1 VLTFYRSKS
10 SLETK
15 FYGNRTGTNIGS
27 VVKQIMTENS
37 NFPDYLT
44 SRIRWLMLSKVII
57 ISFLLATTT
66 FVEIKQMEALL
77 AISSAILF
85 KTILLAYSLSL
96 LFIGLLKYI
105 RNISLNIYIQSLC
118 DIALITA
125 MVYATGGIHS
135 IYSIFYPLVIIYSV
149 LFLGKRGGLIVAS
162 VAGIFYGLLT
172 HLEFYRVI
180 YLQLYVF
187 VPAYNLS
194 TGDVLTRII
203 THILS
208 FYLIAF
214 LASFVVEQERKV
226 RNLLVEKQSAFDQLD
241 LLHRS
246 IIESVDNGIVTVNLN
261 GQIKSFNRAAVKIT
275 GFAFR
280 DVENH
285 YFSEV
290 FPDGPFLGGIKIA
303 TQNIPMTE
311 THFEILFST
320 SSGERL
326 VIGGSVSPLKDSHGT
341 MIGNIVVFQD
351 LTEIN
356 QMKKSL
362 EKSQQLALIGE
373 IAANLAHEIRNPL
386 ASIGGSIQM
395 LKGGMAQD
403 KTNARLMQII
413 LRGKDHLESFLK
425 DFLLMAR
432 PALGARE
439 EIDIRETIKESI
451 ESLRYVADW
460 HELLDVVMVLTDEPL
475 YIRANKTEIRQILWN
490 LMLNAIQSMPDGG
503 VLKVEARP
511 ARAGERDGAEISI
524 SDTGCGIEEL
534 QFSKIFD
541 PFYTTRD
548 AGTGLGLAVV
558 NRILEAYGG
567 KIHIQSEPGEGSIFT
582 VWLPLRVAVSTVAGS

>member
-1 VLTFYRSKS
+1 
-10 SLETK
+10 
-15 FYGNRTGTNIGS
+15 
-27 VVKQIMTENS
+27 MAENKKL
-37 NFPDYLT
+37 PDYLT
-44 SRIRWLMLSKVII
+44 STIRWLMLSKVMI
-57 ISFLLATTT
+57 ISFLLALTA
-66 FVEIKQMEALL
+66 FIEIKDMGAQL
-77 AISSAILF
+77 AISASMLF
-85 KTILLAYSLSL
+85 KTILLAYSLY
-96 LFIGLLKYI
+96 LFFLFLFKYV

-135 IYSIFYPLVIIYSV
+135 IYSTFYPLVIIYSV

-162 VAGIFYGLLT
+162 VAGIFYGVLAD
-172 HLEFYRVI
+172 LEFYRVI
-180 YLQLYVF
+180 YPQILVLTPDYH
-187 VPAYNLS
+187 LS
-194 TGDVLTRII
+194 SGDVLTRIV

-214 LASFVVEQERKV
+214 LTSFIVEQERKA
-226 RNLLVEKQSAFDQLD
+226 RTLLAEKQSAFDQLD

-246 IIESVDNGIVTVNLN
+246 IIESVDNGILTINLN
-261 GQIKSFNRAAVKIT
+261 GAIKSFNRAATEIT

-280 DVENH
+280 EIENH
-285 YFSEV
+285 SFSEV
-290 FPDGPFLGGIKIA
+290 FPNGPTLGRRQGA
-303 TQNIPMTE
+303 TENLSSVKTR
-311 THFEILFST
+311 FEMLFT
-320 SSGERL
+320 TRSGKSL
-326 VIGGSVSPLKDSHGT
+326 ALGGSVSPLKDSEGT

-356 QMKKSL
+356 EMKKSL
-362 EKSQQLALIGE
+362 EKSRQLALIGE

-439 EIDIRETIKESI
+439 ELDIRETIKDSI

-460 HELLDVVMVLTDEPL
+460 HELLDVVVVLTDTPL
-475 YIRANKTEIRQILWN
+475 YTRANKTEIRQILWN
-490 LMLNAIQSMPDGG
+490 LMLNAVQSMPDGG

-511 ARAGERDGAEISI
+511 VRVEESDGTEISI
-524 SDTGCGIEEL
+524 SDTGCGIEQQ

-567 KIHIQSEPGEGSIFT
+567 RIHMQSEPGKGSVFT
-582 VWLPLRVAVSTVAGS
+582 IWLPVHAAVTTAAGS

>member
-1 VLTFYRSKS
+1 
-10 SLETK
+10 
-15 FYGNRTGTNIGS
+15 
-27 VVKQIMTENS
+27 MAENS
-37 NFPDYLT
+37 KLPNYLT
-44 SRIRWLMLSKVII
+44 SRIHWLLLSKVII
-57 ISFLLATTT
+57 ISFLLAMTA
-66 FVEIKQMEALL
+66 FVEIKQMGALL
-77 AISSAILF
+77 AISASILF
-85 KTILLAYSLSL
+85 KTILLAYCLSL
-96 LFIGLLKYI
+96 LFIGILKYI
-105 RNISLNIYIQSLC
+105 RNISLNIYIQSIC

-162 VAGIFYGLLT
+162 VAGIFYGLLC

-180 YLQLYVF
+180 YPQMYVSGL
-187 VPAYNLS
+187 AYHLS
-194 TGDVLTRII
+194 NSDMLTRII

-226 RNLLVEKQSAFDQLD
+226 RILLAEKQSAFDQLD

-246 IIESVDNGIVTVNLN
+246 IIESVESGIMTVNLN
-261 GQIKSFNRAAVKIT
+261 GQIKSFNRSATEIT
-275 GFAFR
+275 EFAFR
-280 DVENH
+280 EIVNH
-285 YFSEV
+285 HFSEI
-290 FPDGPFLGGIKIA
+290 FPDGPDLDGK
-303 TQNIPMTE
+303 QNTSQNLSFAK
-311 THFEILFST
+311 TRFEILFST
-320 SSGERL
+320 RSRKKL
-326 VIGGSVSPLKDSHGT
+326 VLGGSVSPLRDPKGI

-351 LTEIN
+351 LTQIN
-356 QMKKSL
+356 EMKKSL
-362 EKSQQLALIGE
+362 ERSRQLAFLGE
-373 IAANLAHEIRNPL
+373 IAANMAHEIRNPL
-386 ASIGGSIQM
+386 ASITGSIQM
-395 LKGGMAQD
+395 LKRSLVQD

-439 EIDIRETIKESI
+439 EIDIRETIKDSI

-460 HELLDVVMVLTDEPL
+460 HELLDVVMVLTDDPL

-511 ARAGERDGAEISI
+511 ARVGERDGAEINI
-524 SDTGCGIEEL
+524 CDTGCGIEEQ

-541 PFYTTRD
+541 PFFTTRD

-558 NRILEAYGG
+558 NRILDAYGG
-567 KIHIQSEPGEGSIFT
+567 KIHMQSEPGKGSIFT
-582 VWLPLRVAVSTVAGS
+582 VWIPVQVTVSTVVVS

>member
-1 VLTFYRSKS
+1 
-10 SLETK
+10 
-15 FYGNRTGTNIGS
+15 
-27 VVKQIMTENS
+27 MAENS
-37 NFPDYLT
+37 KLPDYLT

-57 ISFLLATTT
+57 ISFLLAMTA
-66 FVEIKQMEALL
+66 FVEIKQMGALL
-77 AISSAILF
+77 AISASILF
-85 KTILLAYSLSL
+85 KTILLAYGLSL
-96 LFIGLLKYI
+96 LFIGLLKYS

-149 LFLGKRGGLIVAS
+149 LFLGRRGGLIVAS
-162 VAGIFYGLLT
+162 VAGIFYGLLAN
-172 HLEFYRVI
+172 LEFYRVL
-180 YLQLYVF
+180 YPQLYVS
-187 VPAYNLS
+187 VPAYHLS
-194 TGDVLTRII
+194 ISDVLTRII
-203 THILS
+203 THTLS

-214 LASFVVEQERKV
+214 LASFVVEQEKKV

-246 IIESVDNGIVTVNLN
+246 IIESVDNGIATVNLN
-261 GQIKSFNRAAVKIT
+261 GQIKSFNRAAAEIT

-280 DVENH
+280 DIENH
-285 YFSEV
+285 YFSEL
-290 FPDGPFLGGIKIA
+290 FPDGPFLGGKKNA

-320 SSGERL
+320 NSREKL
-326 VIGGSVSPLKDSHGT
+326 VLGGSVSPLKDSHGT

-356 QMKKSL
+356 EMKKSL
-362 EKSQQLALIGE
+362 EKSRQLALIGE

-413 LRGKDHLESFLK
+413 LRGKDHLECFLK

-439 EIDIRETIKESI
+439 EIDIRETIKDSI

-460 HELLDVVMVLTDEPL
+460 HELLDVVMVLTDDPL

-490 LMLNAIQSMPDGG
+490 LMLNAVQSMPDRG

-511 ARAGERDGAEISI
+511 ARVGERDGAEISI
-524 SDTGCGIEEL
+524 GDTGCGIEEQ

-567 KIHIQSEPGEGSIFT
+567 KIHMQSEPGKGSIFT
-582 VWLPLRVAVSTVAGS
+582 VWLPVRVAVSTVTGS